1 MVTTEVTST
10 SWFGR
15 IGDSIKSF
23 IFGLAIFAGSFFL
36 LFWNEGRAVRTEKSL
51 NEGKGAVVSIPSDRV
66 NPANN
71 QKLVHLTGKAV
82 TAETLSDPDFL
93 IAANAIKLRRNVEM
107 YQWEE
112 KKETSTRKKVGGG
125 EERTTTYSYNKTWD
139 SHPIDSSSFKEAE
152 GHENPKAMPY
162 DSRDAKAEHVTV
174 GAFTLTPSLLDK
186 MSDFEPIA
194 LTEQHLAALPGELK
208 SKLKLHSNS
217 FYAGADP
224 ATPQIGDARV
234 TFSAVNP
241 ADVSV
246 VSKQVGTSFEP
257 YKASAGMD
265 IEMLKRGVFPAEAMF
280 ESALR
285 ENTVMTWI
293 LRAVGFFL
301 MFLGL
306 AMFFRPIS
314 VLGDVL
320 PFVGSMLAFGT
331 GLFAFV
337 IAGVLSVGTIG
348 VAWVVYRPVLG
359 IALMAVAIGMLVW
372 FAIRG
377 KKKVAATAMTGTA
390 TATS

>member
-23 IFGLAIFAGSFFL
+23 IFGLGIFVGSFFL
-36 LFWNEGRAVRTEKSL
+36 LFWNEGRAVRTEKGL
-51 NEGKGAVVSIPSDRV
+51 NEGQGVVVTVPADRV

-82 TAETLSDPDFL
+82 TTETLADPDFL
-93 IAANAIKLRRNVEM
+93 ISANAIKLRRSVEM

-125 EERTTTYSYNKTWD
+125 EERTTTYSYNKTWSD
-139 SHPIDSSSFKEAE
+139 RPIDSESFKESAE
-152 GHENPKAMPY
+152 HQNPKSMPF
-162 DSRDAKAEHVTV
+162 DSREAKAEKVTL
-174 GAFTLTPSLLDK
+174 GAFTLTPSLLEK
-186 MSDFEPIA
+186 MSDYEPIA
-194 LTEQHLAALPGELK
+194 LTDQQLAALPAELK
-208 SKLKLHSNS
+208 SKLKVHNNT

-224 ATPQIGDARV
+224 AAPQIGDTRV
-234 TFSAVNP
+234 AFSAVNP

-246 VSKQVGTSFEP
+246 VSKQIGSSFEP
-257 YKASAGMD
+257 YRASTGID
-265 IEMLKRGVFPAEAMF
+265 INMLRRGVFSAKAMF
-280 ESALR
+280 EAALR
-285 ENTVMTWI
+285 DNAIMTWV
-293 LRAVGFFL
+293 LRGIGFFL

-337 IAGVLSVGTIG
+337 ISIVLSVGTIG

-359 IALMAVAIGMLVW
+359 IALLAVAIGVLVM
-372 FAIRG
+372 FAMRG
-377 KKKVAATAMTGTA
+377 KKKVAATAMANTA
-390 TATS
+390 TA

>member
-15 IGDSIKSF
+15 IGESIKSF
-23 IFGLAIFAGSFFL
+23 IFGLGIFVGSFFL
-36 LFWNEGRAVRTEKSL
+36 LFWNEGRAVRTEKGL
-51 NEGKGAVVSIPSDRV
+51 NEGQGIVVTVPADRV

-82 TAETLSDPDFL
+82 TAETLADPDFL

-107 YQWEE
+107 HQWEE

-125 EERTTTYSYNKTWD
+125 EERTTTYSYNKTWSD
-139 SHPIDSSSFKEAE
+139 RPIDSSNFKEAE
-152 GHENPKAMPY
+152 EHQNPKSMPF
-162 DSRDAKAEHVTV
+162 DSREAKAEHVTL
-174 GAFTLTPSLLDK
+174 GAFMLTPSLLEK
-186 MSDFEPIA
+186 MSDYDPIA
-194 LTEQHLAALPGELK
+194 LTDQHLAALPAELK
-208 SKLKLHSNS
+208 SKLKIHNNT
-217 FYAGADP
+217 FYAGSDP
-224 ATPQIGDARV
+224 QAPQIGDTRV
-234 TFSAVNP
+234 SFSAVNP

-246 VSKQVGTSFEP
+246 VSKQIGSSFEP
-257 YKASAGMD
+257 YRASTGID
-265 IEMLKRGVFPAEAMF
+265 INMLRRGVFSAKAMF
-280 ESALR
+280 EAALR
-285 ENTVMTWI
+285 DNAIMTWI
-293 LRAVGFFL
+293 LRGAGFFL

-337 IAGVLSVGTIG
+337 LAGVLSVGTIG

-359 IALMAVAIGMLVW
+359 IALLAVAIGVLVW
-372 FAIRG
+372 FAMKG
-377 KKKVAATAMTGTA
+377 KKKAAATAMARTA
-390 TATS
+390 TA

>member
-15 IGDSIKSF
+15 IGASIMGF
-23 IFGLAIFAGSFFL
+23 VFGLGIFVASFFL

-51 NEGKGAVVSIPSDRV
+51 HEGQGVVVTVPADRV

-82 TAETLSDPDFL
+82 TEETLSDPDFL
-93 IAANAIKLRRNVEM
+93 IAANAIKLRRSVEM

-112 KKETSTRKKVGGG
+112 KKETSTRKKIGGG
-125 EERTTTYSYNKTWD
+125 EERTTTYSYDKRWSD
-139 SHPIDSSSFKEAE
+139 RPIDSSDFKESAE
-152 GHENPKAMPY
+152 HQNPKSMPF
-162 DSRDAKAEHVTV
+162 DSRESKAQHVTV
-174 GAFTLTPSLLDK
+174 GAFTLTPSLLEK
-186 MSDFEPIA
+186 MRDFEPIS
-194 LTEQHLAALPGELK
+194 LTDQHLAALPEELK
-208 SKLKLHSNS
+208 SKLKVHNNS

-224 ATPQIGDARV
+224 AAPQIGDARV

-246 VSKQVGTSFEP
+246 VSKQIGSSFEP

-265 IEMLKRGVFPAEAMF
+265 IEMLKRGVFTAEAMF
-280 ESALR
+280 QSALR
-285 ENTVMTWI
+285 ENTIMTWV
-293 LRAVGFFL
+293 LRVVGFFL

-306 AMFFRPIS
+306 ALFFRPIS

-320 PFVGSMLAFGT
+320 PLVGSMLAFGT

-348 VAWVVYRPVLG
+348 VAWVVYRPLLG
-359 IALMAVAIGMLVW
+359 ISLLSVALAVLVW
-372 FAIRG
+372 FAMSG
-377 KKKVAATAMTGTA
+377 KKRAAASAVRGTA
-390 TATS
+390 AA